1 MDVSSSPRFRLAA
14 AVALAFAGPACSPS
28 LRAPTVEGP
37 PPEYVEPAADAGP
50 GGQVAAPAQAPE
62 EPMPRLPSAPPPS
75 DAGAS

>member
-14 AVALAFAGPACSPS
+14 AVALVSAACSPS

-50 GGQVAAPAQAPE
+50 GGQVTAPAQAPE
-62 EPMPRLPSAPPPS
+62 EPRPPLPTAPPPP